1 MRSKGISEKELFSF
15 LEATKREDTLHRY
28 ILSSMCTLPHPVAV
42 RAHAL
47 FMETNLGDPGLF
59 SGTASLERLL
69 ISRLGTLFHNPDAC
83 GYATTGGTESN
94 IQAIRIARATAGI
107 ASPNV
112 VIPESAHFSFRK
124 ACDLTGVELRPVP
137 LDANYR
143 ADPDRFMEAVDSRT
157 CCMVG
162 IAGTTE
168 YGMVDPIRELA
179 ACASEEGIFFHVDAA
194 FGGMV
199 LPFLEGAPEF
209 DFSLPGVSS
218 LAVDPHKMG
227 MSTIPAGC
235 LLLRNERDL
244 CSLSVDT
251 PYLTV
256 KQEFTLSGT
265 RTGGSVAG
273 ALAVLEYLGYDGMKA
288 VVHGCMKN
296 TRRLT
301 DGMESYGIRPIVR
314 PDVNVA
320 TFERPKLP
328 VPAPWQVSFTR
339 NNHLRIVC
347 MPHVHAGIIEAFLED
362 IGEQYAEPADNIA

>member
-1 MRSKGISEKELFSF
+1 MRSKGISEEELFSF
-15 LEATKREDTLHRY
+15 LETTKREDILHRH
-28 ILSSMCTLPHPVAV
+28 ILDSMCTLPHPVAA

-59 SGTASLERLL
+59 PGTASLERLL

-112 VIPESAHFSFRK
+112 VIPESAHFSFKK

-143 ADPDRFMEAVDSRT
+143 ADPDLFMEAVDSRT

-179 ACASEEGIFFHVDAA
+179 ACARKEGIFFHVDAA

-199 LPFLEGAPEF
+199 LPFLKEAPEF

-235 LLLRNERDL
+235 LLLRNEKDL

-273 ALAVLEYLGYDGMKA
+273 AIAVLEYLGYEGMKA

-296 TRRLT
+296 TRRLI
-301 DGMESYGIRPIVR
+301 DGMESYGILPVVT

-320 TFERPKLP
+320 TFERPELP
-328 VPAPWQVSFTR
+328 VPAPWQVSYTR

-347 MPHVHAGIIEAFLED
+347 MPHVHAGIIEAFLKD
-362 IGEQYAEPADNIA
+362 IGEQYVDIG